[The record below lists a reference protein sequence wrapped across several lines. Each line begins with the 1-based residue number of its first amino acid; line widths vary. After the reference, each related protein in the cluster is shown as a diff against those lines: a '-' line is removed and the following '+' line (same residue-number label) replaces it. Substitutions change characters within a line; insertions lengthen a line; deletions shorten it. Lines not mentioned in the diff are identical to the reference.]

1 MPKSTIR
8 TVMLSSPDR
17 KIIELWLARQASPHT
32 RACYRRDADCVIE
45 ELRKPLKQIGL
56 ADLQRFAN
64 TLADS
69 GLAPI
74 SQLRTIAAV
83 RSLFGF
89 CRRVGYLPQ
98 NPAAELPL
106 PAYEN
111 RLAERILPETDVQRL
126 LAIDGNA
133 RDRILLNL
141 IYVAGLRVSE
151 ACQLRWRNL
160 HPRGEAG
167 QITVYG
173 KGGRTRAITLPASV
187 WSELTGL
194 RGTAGT
200 DEPVFPSR
208 SGRTLD
214 RGRVRRIVRRAPSKW
229 VFRVLSAHT
238 GYVTPMPAMRWTTAR
253 PFTWSRPPWGIVPW
267 LQPARISML
276 GRAIPARAFC
286 RRGNG
291 VHCPC
296 LHWEAER

>member
-74 SQLRTIAAV
+74 SQLRTIAPV

-89 CRRVGYLPQ
+89 CRRVRYLPQ
-98 NPAAELPL
+98 NPASELPL
-106 PAYEN
+106 PAYEK
-111 RLAERILPETDVQRL
+111 RLAERILPEDDVQRL
-126 LAIDGNA
+126 LAVEGTA
-133 RDRILLNL
+133 RDRVLLNL

-160 HPRGEAG
+160 RPRATGG

-173 KGGRTRAITLPASV
+173 KGGRTRAIPLPDALWAQLNQLRESAG
-187 WSELTGL
+187 SE
-194 RGTAGT
+194 
-200 DEPVFPSR
+200 EPVFRSR
-208 SGRTLD
+208 TGKALD
-214 RGRVRRIVRRAPSKW
+214 RGRVRRIVRRAAAQMGIQGSVSPHW
-229 VFRVLSAHT
+229 LRHAH
-238 GYVTPMPAMRWTTAR
+238 ASHA
-253 PFTWSRPPWGIVPW
+253 
-267 LQPARISML
+267 
-276 GRAIPARAFC
+276 
-286 RRGNG
+286 
-291 VHCPC
+291 
-296 LHWEAER
+296 